1 MAIPNKKPEPA
12 GDAVASALRTLGT
25 ERDGI
30 AVLMNGLGGALG
42 TAFTAAVDLLASAKG
57 RVIVT
62 GMGKSGH
69 IGRKI
74 AATLASTGTPAYYVH
89 PGEASHGDLGMVQP
103 DDVIVAL
110 SWSGETAELA
120 DLVAYAKRFRLGLI
134 AVTCNEAS
142 SLARQADACLIL
154 PKALEACPN
163 GLAPTTSTTMQL
175 VIGDALAVALLERRG
190 FTAEHFRVFHPGG
203 KLGAQLKLVRE
214 VMHTGERLPLVPV
227 GTRMAQALTV
237 QSEKSFGCVIVV
249 AEDGSLAGIITDGD
263 LRRHMSGDLLD
274 RLVEDVMTRDP
285 HHHRARPAPGR
296 GAGDHRD
303 PQEQARS
310 SSARASA
317 RSASCTT
324 SISSAPASRNLSSV
338 IPGPRSASPEPAT
351 ELDTCSPD
359 RGFRD
364 SPRGCAPE

>member
-12 GDAVASALRTLGT
+12 GDAVTSALRTLAT

-30 AVLMNGLGGALG
+30 AVLMNALEGSLG

-103 DDVIVAL
+103 DDVIIAL

-120 DLVAYAKRFRLGLI
+120 DLVAYAKRFRLGII
-134 AVTCNEAS
+134 AVTSNEAS
-142 SLARQADACLIL
+142 SLAPQADACLTL

-203 KLGAQLKLVRE
+203 KLGAQLKLVRD
-214 VMHTGERLPLVPV
+214 VMHTGDRLPIVPIGARV
-227 GTRMAQALTV
+227 DAAIVEISAKG
-237 QSEKSFGCVIVV
+237 FGCVIVV
-249 AEDGSLAGIITDGD
+249 HEDGSLAGIVTDGD
-263 LRRHMSGDLLD
+263 LRRHLNPDLASLTVEAVMTPNPRPNPPDDLLAKALAIQETSKITALIV
-274 RLVEDVMTRDP
+274 REGKRPVGLVHYLDLL
-285 HHHRARPAPGR
+285 RAG
-296 GAGDHRD
+296 
-303 PQEQARS
+303 
-310 SSARASA
+310 
-317 RSASCTT
+317 
-324 SISSAPASRNLSSV
+324 V
-338 IPGPRSASPEPAT
+338 
-351 ELDTCSPD
+351 
-359 RGFRD
+359 
-364 SPRGCAPE
+364 